1 MTQSKNDKLRSE
13 VDLLRFRLKTAR
25 DKEILLLTQII
36 DMQKYIPRINTMV
49 PTFKELE
56 ELLLRAATRLN
67 NYHYAEKD
75 DLAAEIQKTLEKC
88 RPCD

>member
-1 MTQSKNDKLRSE
+1 MSLSKNDKLRSE

-36 DMQKYIPRINTMV
+36 NIRGNNMV

-56 ELLLRAATRLN
+56 ELLLRAADALT
-67 NYHYAEKD
+67 
-75 DLAAEIQKTLEKC
+75 LADNDEDCNLALEIHNVLEKC